1 MRKWILL
8 LAIAKMVVGQ
18 DSTTESTSTTE
29 DDWGTVTYNP
39 GQECLPYDGSI
50 VPDCTKFVDPVTKQP
65 YYKEHSN
72 SKCNNEFIIFR
83 REGC

>member
-39 GQECLPYDGSI
+39 GVECLKKRFEP
-50 VPDCTKFVDPVTKQP
+50 FL
-65 YYKEHSN
+65 
-72 SKCNNEFIIFR
+72 
-83 REGC
+83 

>member
-39 GQECLPYDGSI
+39 GECLPYDGSI